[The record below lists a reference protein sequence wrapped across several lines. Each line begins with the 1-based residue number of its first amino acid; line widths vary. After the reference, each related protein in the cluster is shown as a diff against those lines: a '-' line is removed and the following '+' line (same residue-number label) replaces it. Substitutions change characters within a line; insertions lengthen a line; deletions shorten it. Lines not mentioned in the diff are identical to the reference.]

1 MRLFLSNRMIKN
13 PYAKRNPQPASET
26 TQPHPS
32 SSITPSHAAAPERQN
47 NTVTTTFGAT
57 TFSQAFE
64 AIEDTTHYQK
74 QCSEITLQQAERA
87 QQRALEQQTAMSDRD
102 HHAFLQPQLRLCVS
116 TRQRGNGILQ
126 HIRNVPFSFET
137 MVPDYIMG
145 TQRCALF
152 LSCKYH
158 SLHPTYI
165 ERRTAELKQDFTL
178 RVLLVL
184 VDDNDASKTLQ
195 FLNSFCARNRLTMI
209 LAWTE
214 EEAARYLETY
224 QAMDGKDASLIQKRK
239 DTNAFGDQVA
249 DFLSKA
255 SVNKTDAAQLLAQ
268 FSSVRAIGQASMDE
282 LATVSGM
289 GHVKVKRLWDA
300 FHKPFSSEAAAKR
313 RKALLTS
320 AGGVDSA
327 STKETTSTDSMLS
340 DTENDKNKETAAT
353 TVATEAADEAQEKD
367 PEEAAES

>member
-1 MRLFLSNRMIKN
+1 MIKN
-13 PYAKRNPQPASET
+13 PYAKRKPPPQSSSET
-26 TQPHPS
+26 SQAAKPS
-32 SSITPSHAAAPERQN
+32 SSTHPPSIVRHHN
-47 NTVTTTFGAT
+47 NTASTTHGAT

-64 AIEDTTHYQK
+64 AVEDTIHYQN
-74 QCSEITLQQAERA
+74 QCTEISAQQQQQHTERA
-87 QQRALEQQTAMSDRD
+87 QQRALEQESALTDRD
-102 HHAFLQPQLRLCVS
+102 HHVFLQPQLRLCVS

-126 HIRNVPFSFET
+126 HIRNVPYSFET

-165 ERRTAELKQDFTL
+165 EHRTAELKQDFAL

-184 VDDNDASKTLQ
+184 VDDNDASKTLN
-195 FLNSFCARNRLTMI
+195 FLNVFCARQRLTMI
-209 LAWTE
+209 LAWSE
-214 EEAARYLETY
+214 EEAARYLETF

-255 SVNKTDAAQLLAQ
+255 SVNKTDAAQLMAQ
-268 FSSVRAIGQASMDE
+268 FSNVRAIGQASMDE

-313 RKALLTS
+313 RRALLESSS
-320 AGGVDSA
+320 AAEG
-327 STKETTSTDSMLS
+327 
-340 DTENDKNKETAAT
+340 
-353 TVATEAADEAQEKD
+353 
-367 PEEAAES
+367 EEAAVNTEESTGKNPEDDDGMDAGNNAVEDVSDAGENDESNHES